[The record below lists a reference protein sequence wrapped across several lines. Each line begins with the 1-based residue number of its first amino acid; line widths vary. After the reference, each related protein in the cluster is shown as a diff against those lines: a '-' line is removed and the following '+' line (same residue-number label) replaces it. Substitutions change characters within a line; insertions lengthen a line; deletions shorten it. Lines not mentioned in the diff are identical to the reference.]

1 MSNLRCQIVFI
12 SLNHRQHIS
21 TVNSRADFHVDGG
34 YRSGLWTFH
43 FILHLHGFDYDNAG
57 SGFNLSADF
66 HQNAHNLTRH
76 RSDDAYGSISH
87 TGGFGRSAQTFWVS
101 ERDREPFRA
110 HKNIDRL
117 SRSGL
122 TVNAAIENGSIRTE
136 DV

>member
-1 MSNLRCQIVFI
+1 YRLLDHC
-12 SLNHRQHIS
+12 QHIT
-21 TVNSRADFHVDGG
+21 TVNRRADFHVDRA
-34 YRSGLWTFH
+34 YRSGLWRFH

-76 RSDDAYGSISH
+76 RSDDACGFISM
-87 TGGFGRSAQTFWVS
+87 TGGFGRSAQTLWVS
-101 ERDREPFRA
+101 EHDRESFRA
-110 HKNIDRL
+110 NRDIERL

-122 TVNAAIENGSIRTE
+122 TVNATIENGSIRTE